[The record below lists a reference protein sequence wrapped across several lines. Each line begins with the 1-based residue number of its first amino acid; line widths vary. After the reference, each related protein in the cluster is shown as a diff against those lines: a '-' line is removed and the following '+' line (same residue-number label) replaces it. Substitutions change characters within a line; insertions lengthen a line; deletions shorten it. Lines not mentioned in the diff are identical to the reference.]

1 MAVTSKFYGPPIR
14 DQYGGTAGSTTPVNW
29 MSDTIKVALTTSSY
43 TPNQDT
49 DDFFNDVTN
58 ELSTAGGYTS
68 GGASLGSKS
77 CTYDTTS
84 NEARLDAA
92 DTAWSSASFT
102 ARNAVVYKST
112 GTASTSPLVSYIDFG
127 GDETVAS
134 GTFTITYDSTGV
146 AKLTAS

>member
-92 DTAWSSASFT
+92 DTALQDD
-102 ARNAVVYKST
+102 
-112 GTASTSPLVSYIDFG
+112 G
-127 GDETVAS
+127 
-134 GTFTITYDSTGV
+134 
-146 AKLTAS
+146 